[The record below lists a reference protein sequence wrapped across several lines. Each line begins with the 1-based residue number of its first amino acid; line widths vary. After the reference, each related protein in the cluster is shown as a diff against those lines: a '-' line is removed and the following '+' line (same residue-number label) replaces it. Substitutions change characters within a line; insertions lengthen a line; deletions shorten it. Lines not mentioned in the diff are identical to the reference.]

1 MEEKEIKE
9 KKKMSKTS
17 KQLLVTALA
26 LVLLIAGSY
35 AWLTL
40 TKTGEKTN
48 ILRAG
53 KLSLILDDTTSNGIL
68 LEKAVPMSETKG
80 KTTQEYTFTL
90 QNEGSTAL
98 NYTIYL
104 DDVALEDTEE
114 RMQDKYVRYRLVKNG
129 AETIDLLTNLTDRAL
144 DTGIIEATQTN
155 TYTLQVWIDSEAD
168 NAVMDTIFSAKL
180 RVTGEQGNKSNEGTT
195 YTYTNTNI
203 KAAYTYDATSC
214 VTGEEETCSQISLT
228 NTDSDIPAGT
238 IIKYAVNDTEEKY
251 FYVLHDDGETLTLQQ
266 KENTI
271 EETMWIEADLFCS
284 ITNVEDC
291 NITKITNDI
300 GPLTALE
307 KLESA
312 TAGWSNV
319 NDQTYTMGTTIFK
332 DNPYTGC
339 KVESG
344 NVICYTNKYTMASRT
359 AKSRMITIQ
368 EALSVGCTG
377 VFESCPIWMG
387 IDIME
392 NYYWTM
398 NSLISTNV
406 NHQIDVF
413 TINPNKHVLAT
424 DDTHTTSRVGARAV
438 ITINK

>member
-80 KTTQEYTFTL
+80 KTTTEYTFTL

-129 AETIDLLTNLTDRAL
+129 AETIDLLTSLTDRSL
-144 DTGIIEATQTN
+144 DTGVIEATQTN

-168 NAVMDTIFSAKL
+168 NAVMGTIFNAKL
-180 RVTGEQGNKSNEGTT
+180 RVAAEQHQEQTAPAGPTYYYAFGTPTTSSTTDFTTLGKNAFARLGSDNSTGVCINDGGLFC
-195 YTYTNTNI
+195 I
-203 KAAYTYDATSC
+203 KANDYENSVAAIKAHFGESSC
-214 VTGEEETCSQISLT
+214 VDNGVNVDC
-228 NTDSDIPAGT
+228 DSDDFGC
-238 IIKYAVNDTEEKY
+238 
-251 FYVLHDDGETLTLQQ
+251 
-266 KENTI
+266 
-271 EETMWIEADLFCS
+271 EADSYGYVSCCDNSAAGGYCLAGPGGSFDCS
-284 ITNVEDC
+284 E
-291 NITKITNDI
+291 
-300 GPLTALE
+300 
-307 KLESA
+307 
-312 TAGWSNV
+312 
-319 NDQTYTMGTTIFK
+319 
-332 DNPYTGC
+332 
-339 KVESG
+339 
-344 NVICYTNKYTMASRT
+344 
-359 AKSRMITIQ
+359 
-368 EALSVGCTG
+368 
-377 VFESCPIWMG
+377 
-387 IDIME
+387 
-392 NYYWTM
+392 
-398 NSLISTNV
+398 
-406 NHQIDVF
+406 
-413 TINPNKHVLAT
+413 
-424 DDTHTTSRVGARAV
+424 
-438 ITINK
+438 